1 MAKGKRRR
9 SETHEAKLP
18 TQGEQLTY
26 EKQPDAAKTKRRKR
40 SRDQIQDVNGRK
52 LHFLQELDIEDERM
66 EMQKQEELTA
76 EEKRKIERKLKK
88 ERKKKDKQLLREAG
102 VLVEK
107 VKPQE
112 PSASDLA
119 LEYLTRWSKK
129 HKDWRFQKTRQTW
142 LLKHIYDY
150 HKISDKH
157 FTMLLK
163 YLNGLKGNARE
174 VTIQKAEAL
183 MKEFETTDDCTEDR
197 SAKIERIRQV
207 LQLLS

>member
-1 MAKGKRRR
+1 MLGIRRLLQHSSCHR
-9 SETHEAKLP
+9 SPPKKNCLKNGP
-18 TQGEQLTY
+18 VCN
-26 EKQPDAAKTKRRKR
+26 PI
-40 SRDQIQDVNGRK
+40 RDN
-52 LHFLQELDIEDERM
+52 LYMLEDIEDERM
-66 EMQKQEELTA
+66 EMPMQQEQEELTA

-142 LLKHIYDY
+142 LLKHMYDC
-150 HKISDKH
+150 HKVIQQV
-157 FTMLLK
+157 MLLDNFGK
-163 YLNGLKGNARE
+163 CRRE
-174 VTIQKAEAL
+174 AQNYEGATLHHSFDMGK
-183 MKEFETTDDCTEDR
+183 F
-197 SAKIERIRQV
+197 
-207 LQLLS
+207 

>member
-40 SRDQIQDVNGRK
+40 SRDQ
-52 LHFLQELDIEDERM
+52 DIEDERM